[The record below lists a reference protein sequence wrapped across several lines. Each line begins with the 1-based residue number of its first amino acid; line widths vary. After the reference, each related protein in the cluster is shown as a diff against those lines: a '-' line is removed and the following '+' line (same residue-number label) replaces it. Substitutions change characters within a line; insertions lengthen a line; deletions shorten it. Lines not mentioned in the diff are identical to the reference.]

1 MYDVNGNREAA
12 FTTYSYR
19 LKYPI
24 GDTQFWIDKIKH
36 HEAEMKEYTEKENL
50 NSFGVA
56 TNNNLLNEFNFH
68 ELRDEL
74 CGIVTTLLKNLYVD
88 DAKIELNDSWAN
100 VYRKNDHAPLH
111 MHENSHWSCVYYLTP
126 TGDAPLYFKDPRP
139 TPIMDS
145 SVPLLKNRYNQ
156 LVNKQEFEPGEMIIF
171 PSWLEHGVSMNRTDE
186 VRVSLA
192 CNFRVTI

>member
-1 MYDVNGNREAA
+1 MYDVNVNREAA

-74 CGIVTTLLKNLYVD
+74 CGIVTTL
-88 DAKIELNDSWAN
+88 
-100 VYRKNDHAPLH
+100 
-111 MHENSHWSCVYYLTP
+111 
-126 TGDAPLYFKDPRP
+126 
-139 TPIMDS
+139 
-145 SVPLLKNRYNQ
+145 
-156 LVNKQEFEPGEMIIF
+156 
-171 PSWLEHGVSMNRTDE
+171 
-186 VRVSLA
+186 
-192 CNFRVTI
+192 